1 MKINKKKLSILF
13 IGKKNDAYCKKAI
26 KFIKKHFQV
35 YRILV
40 GRRGDSFPS
49 KINLWK
55 GDYIISYLSPW
66 IIKESLLKRTKIA
79 SINFHPGPP
88 EYPGIGCTNFAIYNR
103 AKVFGVTCHH
113 MNQKVD
119 TGKIIMVDSFP
130 ITKVETVDSLSKKTY
145 KKLLSIFKKTM
156 KLFFKE
162 KILIEEKIKWKRKPY
177 KRKQLN
183 TLANLNINMNK
194 NEFSRRLRAI
204 YYSDYL
210 SPTIIIHGHKFRY
223 EKSKK

>member
-1 MKINKKKLSILF
+1 MLNIAFVSKKNKPGVAEAINWLENFECNIDLFYAEINKPIDKKL
-13 IGKKNDAYCKKAI
+13 
-26 KFIKKHFQV
+26 FIKH
-35 YRILV
+35 YDI
-40 GRRGDSFPS
+40 
-49 KINLWK
+49 
-55 GDYIISYLSPW
+55 IISYINPW
-66 IIKESLLKRTKIA
+66 ILPRKIL
-79 SINFHPGPP
+79 SKTRIHNINFHPGTP
-88 EYPGIGCTNFAIYNR
+88 EYPGIGCFNFAIYNNE
-103 AKVFGVTCHH
+103 KKYGVTAHI
-113 MNQKVD
+113 MTSKVD

-156 KLFFKE
+156 KLFFKKKNIFTE
-162 KILIEEKIKWKRKPY
+162 NIKWKRKPY
-177 KRKQLN
+177 KREQLN

-210 SPTIIIHGHKFRY
+210 RPTIVIHGHKFRY